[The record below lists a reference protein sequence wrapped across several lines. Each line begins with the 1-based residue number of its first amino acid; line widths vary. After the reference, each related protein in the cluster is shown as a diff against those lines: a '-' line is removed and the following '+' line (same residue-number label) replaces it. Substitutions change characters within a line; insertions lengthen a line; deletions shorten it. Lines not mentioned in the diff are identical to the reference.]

1 VADEHSYD
9 EAVARRPRTESA
21 AERARPAPLAWASAI
36 GNSAVGRLLRGGE
49 VRRSGSGRAVL
60 DESIARAIHAKRG
73 SGRELDPQVRND
85 LGRKLGD
92 DFSDVRVHTDD
103 EANALNHSVR
113 AEAFTTGKDVF
124 FRAGKYDP
132 ASNEGRKLI
141 AHELTH
147 VVQQRGSS
155 PAGELTVSDP
165 GDASERQAS
174 SVADKVAAPAPAPA
188 PAPTLARAEAEDE
201 EEVQTSPVARAE
213 TEEEEEVQTSPIAR
227 AEEEEEE
234 VQTSPVAREEAEE
247 EEVQTSP
254 VAREEAE
261 EEETQA

>member
-1 VADEHSYD
+1 MADEHSYD
-9 EAVARRPRTESA
+9 EAVARRSRPEA
-21 AERARPAPLAWASAI
+21 ATERARPGPLAWASAI

-73 SGRELDPQVRND
+73 AGRELDPQVRTD

-103 EANALNHSVR
+103 ESDALNRTVR

-155 PAGELTVSDP
+155 PAAELTVSDP

-174 SVADKVAAPAPAPA
+174 SVADKVAAPTPAPLPAPA
-188 PAPTLARAEAEDE
+188 LARAEAEDE
-201 EEVQTSPVARAE
+201 EEVATSPVARAD
-213 TEEEEEVQTSPIAR
+213 EEEEEVATSPIAR
-227 AEEEEEE
+227 AEAEEEEE
-234 VQTSPVAREEAEE
+234 VATSPIAREEAEE
-247 EEVQTSP
+247 EE
-254 VAREEAE
+254 EA
-261 EEETQA
+261 QA